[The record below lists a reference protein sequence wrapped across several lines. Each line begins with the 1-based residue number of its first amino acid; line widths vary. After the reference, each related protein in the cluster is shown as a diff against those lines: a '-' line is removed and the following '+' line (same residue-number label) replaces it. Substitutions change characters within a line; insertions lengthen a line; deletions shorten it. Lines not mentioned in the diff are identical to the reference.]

1 MTADMGQEP
10 IGKLIW
16 KMSVPSVVGVLA
28 YNVYNLFDTIF
39 VARWAGL
46 DAVGGVSVSF
56 TLFLFI

>member
-1 MTADMGQEP
+1 MLKGAAVTADMGQEP

-39 VARWAGL
+39 VARWAGMDGL
-46 DAVGGVSVSF
+46 RNKR
-56 TLFLFI
+56 I